1 MSHDDGVY
9 HVGGGDWSQTHVDVG
24 SDNDDDEN
32 MPAGA
37 DTGFGLRG
45 DALSSGQKEST
56 PQMMTLETARKSECP
71 DPAGGCRQAW
81 ENAASGQGNL
91 GRSRALPTARP
102 APGTRTPP
110 RPRRPA
116 WEDPA

>member
-81 ENAASGQGNL
+81 ENL
-91 GRSRALPTARP
+91 GRSLTTPALTH
-102 APGTRTPP
+102 APHAPP
-110 RPRRPA
+110 RCQGTATGRGANRRP
-116 WEDPA
+116 